1 MGVNIN
7 NIQFKQTDSL
17 FVIFKSKVLECFTNG
32 KLYFIYSKGKNIID
46 FLNNKTIYQDIIQ
59 SDFNKI
65 SVISFDED
73 TYEKNFS
80 YEYLIEYFRN
90 RLTEGHNNYS
100 TYRVLFPQDINGFYK
115 FEVWI
120 EIAGVRIAPGTF
132 DQNQEYPGCILLPR
146 MEEKL
151 KKSIP
156 YKKVP
161 TPMDGRGEDYLIS
174 DSYIDKIIGVKRFKD
189 INWIGTGWEHY
200 DDFTSETEEYVLDL
214 HHFDQD
220 IYRIFK
226 EHNALEILR

>member
-1 MGVNIN
+1 MEIIKKLLFKDLKDEYVIYTNNIYRYHYSCGVN
-7 NIQFKQTDSL
+7 K
-17 FVIFKSKVLECFTNG
+17 IFSRNRK
-32 KLYFIYSKGKNIID
+32 IISD
-46 FLNNKTIYQDIIQ
+46 FLKDERVYNEIIN
-59 SDFNKI
+59 SDFNKFD
-65 SVISFDED
+65 VICED
-73 TYEKNFS
+73 DIGKDFS
-80 YEYLIEYFRN
+80 REYLIDYFQKRI
-90 RLTEGHNNYS
+90 EKGDVDCS
-100 TYRVLFPQDINGFYK
+100 TYRVLKPQDVTDFYQ
-115 FEVWI
+115 FGVWI
-120 EIAGVRIAPGTF
+120 EIAGVRIAPGAF

-174 DSYIDKIIGVKRFKD
+174 DSYIDKVIGVKRYKD

-200 DDFTSETEEYVLDL
+200 EDFTSETEEYVLDL

>member
-1 MGVNIN
+1 MGIKKLLFKNLKDEYVVFKKNIYRYHYSNGVN
-7 NIQFKQTDSL
+7 K
-17 FVIFKSKVLECFTNG
+17 IFSEKDGLIS
-32 KLYFIYSKGKNIID
+32 D
-46 FLNNKTIYQDIIQ
+46 FLKDERVYNEIIN
-59 SDFNKI
+59 SDFNKFD
-65 SVISFDED
+65 VIAED
-73 TYEKNFS
+73 DIGKYYS
-80 YEYLIEYFRN
+80 REYLIKCFQQRKNKGYNEY
-90 RLTEGHNNYS
+90 Y
-100 TYRVLFPQDINGFYK
+100 TYKVISPQDVTDFYQ
-115 FEVWI
+115 FGVWV
-120 EIAGVRIAPGTF
+120 EIAGVRIVPGAF

-174 DSYIDKIIGVKRFKD
+174 DSYIDKVIGVKRCKD